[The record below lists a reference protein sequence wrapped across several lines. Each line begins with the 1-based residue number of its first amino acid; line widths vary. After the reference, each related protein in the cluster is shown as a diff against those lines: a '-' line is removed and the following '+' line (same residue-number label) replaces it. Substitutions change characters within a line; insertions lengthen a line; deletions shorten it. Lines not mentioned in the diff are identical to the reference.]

1 MRNKQR
7 SKQELN
13 SSSHLSYIDVFCPTQ
28 CELIEHDGKTS
39 ARFTPFRYTD
49 TALQLS
55 PVEDGV
61 IRQFPVIIRG
71 DGTPWDLGNLFLMYR
86 FTEQAKIEPPSVET
100 IRGIAKHLMM
110 YLRWIEHVRSQ
121 DKVIHELY
129 FPDQEELRVTYRY
142 HRYLRRLLRENPQPI
157 SLGVAKVRMQA
168 VIGFYRG
175 ILRGGLVRESA
186 IAHAPYEARAI
197 GIPIVNN
204 VGLQYI
210 KQVETSNLTIKAPRR
225 ETVIGAI
232 KDGGDLRPLTEEE
245 QAIVLAELEHYGNR
259 AFQLMCFVAL
269 FTGARIQTVCTL
281 RIKHLKDILKSK
293 PIGGEFLLK
302 VGPGTDIDT
311 KNNVNYRLH
320 FPLKVASIV
329 YEYIASEEHA
339 QRRAKSFY
347 GGSDENYVFLSRS
360 GSPYFTSKREIKD
373 RQEGS
378 FSQRISPKDRVTFT
392 IQKGYAVRNYIQR
405 LTRDIRCKNPDFN
418 HFRFH
423 DLRATFGM
431 NFVRDADKA
440 GNRDVREYLRSR
452 MGHKNFQTTQLY
464 LNYDETNEAVQS
476 VTVYHHDRLNRLA

>member
-1 MRNKQR
+1 MRKKQR

-13 SSSHLSYIDVFCPTQ
+13 SSSRLSYIDVFCPSQ
-28 CELIEHDGKTS
+28 CELIEQEGKTS
-39 ARFTPFRYTD
+39 ARFTPFSYTD

-61 IRQFPVIIRG
+61 IRQFPIIIQG
-71 DGTPWDLGNLFLMYR
+71 DNTPWDLGNLFLMYR
-86 FTEQAKIEPPSVET
+86 FTEQAKIEPPSVDT

-129 FPDQEELRVTYRY
+129 FHDQEELRVTYRY

-157 SLGVAKVRMQA
+157 SLGVAKARMQA

-269 FTGARIQTVCTL
+269 FTGARLQTVGTL
-281 RIKHLKDILKSK
+281 KVKHLRGMLESK
-293 PIGGEFLLK
+293 AVRGEFLLK

-311 KNNVNYRLH
+311 KNDVNYRLH
-320 FPLKVASIV
+320 FPFKLAGILDEYVASK
-329 YEYIASEEHA
+329 EHA
-339 QRRAKSFY
+339 ERRAKSFY
-347 GGSDENYVFLSRS
+347 GNSDENYVFLAEN
-360 GSPYFTSKREIKD
+360 GSAFFTSKREIRD

-378 FSQRISPKDRVTFT
+378 FSQRVSSKDRVAFT
-392 IQKGYAVRNYIQR
+392 IQKGHAVRNYTQR
-405 LTRDIRCKNPDFN
+405 LIRNIRRKHPDFN

-431 NFVRDADKA
+431 NFVRDADQA
-440 GNRDVREYLRSR
+440 GVRDAREPLRSR

-464 LNYDETNEAVQS
+464 LNYDETCESVYN
-476 VTVYHHDRLNRLA
+476 VTVYHHDRLNRLV